1 MTDASSNEIALQNVL
16 SPDEID
22 PLLAGFEFASPDDPA
37 GITLDVTKRFYF
49 NVALRKMFKVKSY
62 DSVAIAYKHDTHE
75 LAIFTGRG
83 LVVPDNHKF
92 TLDKRH
98 YASARKFVKE
108 QQIDLK
114 EPIHFVYNRGLS
126 KYGIYVFKL
135 QENPIALRKDV
146 TPVYIEKTPEQR
158 EAAEHSLFTP
168 AISAVTLIEGDHLV
182 LADVTNT
189 AVYVKHS
196 ASPMQFEISY
206 EEFPG
211 SVRVNV
217 DSEGK
222 TDAVRKFSGMYA
234 GKRPVTFDYHG
245 VTPSG
250 VLAFRKVKA

>member
-1 MTDASSNEIALQNVL
+1 MTDAPSNEIALQNVL
-16 SPDEID
+16 TPDEID
-22 PLLAGFEFASPDDPA
+22 PLLAGFEFASPDETPI
-37 GITLDVTKRFYF
+37 ITLDVNRRFYF
-49 NVALRKMFKVKSY
+49 NSGLRKMFRVKSY
-62 DSVAIAYKHDTHE
+62 DAIAIAYKHDTHE

-108 QQIDLK
+108 QKIDYEAGPL
-114 EPIHFVYNRGLS
+114 HFVYNRGLS
-126 KYGIYVFKL
+126 KYGVYVFKL
-135 QENPIALRKDV
+135 AEKLKSVRKDV

-158 EAAEHSLFTP
+158 EADLFTP
-168 AISAVTLIEGDHLV
+168 AIASVTLIEGDRLV
-182 LADVTNT
+182 LTDVTNT
-189 AVYVKHS
+189 AIFVRHS

-217 DSEGK
+217 DSDGQ
-222 TDAVRKFSGMYA
+222 TDAVRQFSGMYT